1 MSHTICYHFVDF
13 SQMTIVS
20 NMHRMIY
27 LALNTISV
35 MIYTFWNSGLV
46 DGYLNSIQTKKR
58 LYFLPQNLAMNY
70 PKYFFSIVSKNLSQH
85 THTHTLRF
93 TSSKR
98 SQMVGAHQYYSKQST
113 KKIRSLKTLK
123 FSLGKKQPFQNVYY
137 L

>member
-35 MIYTFWNSGLV
+35 MIYKFWNSGLV
-46 DGYLNSIQTKKR
+46 AGYFNSIQTKQR

-70 PKYFFSIVSKNLSQH
+70 PKYFFSIEVRIYLN

-113 KKIRSLKTLK
+113 KKIRFLQKLI